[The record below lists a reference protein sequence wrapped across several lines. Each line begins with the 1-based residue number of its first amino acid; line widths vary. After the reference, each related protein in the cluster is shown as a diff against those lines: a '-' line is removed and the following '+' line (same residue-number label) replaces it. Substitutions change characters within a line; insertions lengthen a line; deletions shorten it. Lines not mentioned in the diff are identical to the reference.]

1 MPVFGVIDVGT
12 NSVKF
17 HISERLVDGSWRTLV
32 DRAEVTRLG
41 EGLRE
46 GGDFAPAAIQRTT
59 DAIAGMAEEAARK
72 GASAVAAVGT
82 MGLRIA
88 RNSDAFIAAVRERCG
103 VDIEVIPGEEEARL
117 AYVAVVS
124 RLDLGSGSL
133 VIFDTGGG
141 STQFTLGR
149 GTHVDE
155 RFSLN
160 LGAVRLTEEHKLDRP
175 VTAERLRQALDAMSG
190 ELRRLDEVRRPDLLV
205 GMGGAI
211 TNMTAVMHAL
221 AVYDPEKVQGS
232 VLSREEVDRQIE
244 LYRSRDS
251 RARREIVGL
260 QPNRAEVILAG
271 ACVVRTV
278 MDKLRRES
286 LVVSDRGLR
295 HGLLV
300 ERFGSKV

>member
-17 HISERLVDGSWRTLV
+17 HIGERLADGSWRTLI

-46 GGDFAPAAIQRTT
+46 GGDFAPAPMARTT
-59 DAIAGMAEEAARK
+59 DAIARMAEEATQR
-72 GASAVAAVGT
+72 GAAALAAVGT

-88 RNSDAFIAAVRERCG
+88 GNSDAFIGTVRQRCG
-103 VDIEVIPGEEEARL
+103 VEIEVIPGEEEARL

-124 RLDLGSGSL
+124 GLDLGSGSL

-141 STQFTLGR
+141 STQFTIGR

-175 VTAERLRQALDAMSG
+175 VTAERLRQALDAISG